1 MVGAGWRQVAV
12 GACLGAAVGI
22 GASAMAYM
30 LVGGRGK
37 QKCNEFS
44 LFARSLGRLQSSSAA
59 CNGSISDCI
68 CRSVSLAVEC
78 LEESRRESSPLP
90 VTGAIICVAEASGK
104 LRITNMS
111 LSLKRYLGHATY
123 ISQIIPAS
131 FGDAHALLVRR
142 MIQRGDSPTSTM
154 HPLVAKICTTSGLIQ
169 PAVVR
174 LEPLPADRGNMY
186 FAVLAFLDD
195 QGGYKDLI
203 EKHEEITV
211 SHFGG
216 SRHLAREYLKGNAP
230 AYYPF
235 ERLTILFLDIKGFSD
250 FVVSNSHEYVAAKLA
265 EFHSTVA
272 TLLRVNHLWCIET
285 RGDCY
290 ILVSGSNMVSSDVVS
305 TQATRML
312 SFAEDLVEPQKELG
326 LDVRIGIATG
336 PANTFFVFASSTN
349 VPILCTTGPTM
360 VTAARLETSGT
371 PHYAHMCSNTVD
383 KLREEGFDF
392 KGSTPTFRQGFYK
405 GLPPNLSS
413 AMWDC
418 TKGVFCHV

>member
-1 MVGAGWRQVAV
+1 MVGAGWNQVAV

-22 GASAMAYM
+22 GASAMAFM
-30 LVGGRGK
+30 LLGGGGR
-37 QKCNEFS
+37 QKVNEFS
-44 LFARSLGRLQSSSAA
+44 LFSRSLGRLPSSSAV
-59 CNGSISDCI
+59 CNGSPSDCI
-68 CRSVSLAVEC
+68 CRAVSLAVEC
-78 LEESRRESSPLP
+78 LEESRRESSPMAL
-90 VTGAIICVAEASGK
+90 TGAIICVAEASGE

-111 LSLKRYLGHATY
+111 PSLKRYLDHATY

-142 MIQRGDSPTSTM
+142 MIQRGESPTSTM
-154 HPLVAKICTTSGLIQ
+154 HPLEAKICTRSGRIQ

-186 FAVLAFLDD
+186 IAVLAFLDD

-203 EKHEEITV
+203 EKQEEITV

-235 ERLTILFLDIKGFSD
+235 ERLTILFLDIKGFTD

-265 EFHSTVA
+265 KFHSTVA

-312 SFAEDLVEPQKELG
+312 SFAQDLVKPQKELG
-326 LDVRIGIATG
+326 LEVRIGIATG

-371 PHYAHMCSNTVD
+371 PQYAHMCSNTVN
-383 KLREEGFDF
+383 KLQEEGFDF
-392 KGSTPTFRQGFYK
+392 KGSTPRFRQGFYK
-405 GLPPNLSS
+405 GLPPNFSS

-418 TKGVFCHV
+418 NKGVFCHV